1 MAMLKELT
9 VAKAILVAV
18 GLGAI
23 LINIEVSL
31 GFASYHVKPF
41 ILCGVVFGGLI
52 FGVGMAI
59 LGYCPGTLAVSQGE
73 GSLDAFAGIVGG
85 LLGGLVYTLSI
96 PVVFIFTGP
105 NLGKVSPFPSPALR
119 WRF

>member
-41 ILCGVVFGGLI
+41 IL
-52 FGVGMAI
+52 
-59 LGYCPGTLAVSQGE
+59 
-73 GSLDAFAGIVGG
+73 
-85 LLGGLVYTLSI
+85 
-96 PVVFIFTGP
+96 
-105 NLGKVSPFPSPALR
+105 
-119 WRF
+119 